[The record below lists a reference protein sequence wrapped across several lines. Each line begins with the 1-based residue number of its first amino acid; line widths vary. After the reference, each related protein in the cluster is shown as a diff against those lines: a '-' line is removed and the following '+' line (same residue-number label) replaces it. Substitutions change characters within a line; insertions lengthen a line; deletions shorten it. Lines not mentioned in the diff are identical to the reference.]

1 MKSAASIEERA
12 VAGYAPQRKARCR
25 AGTMEKRR
33 LDVILVTGGAGFIGS
48 NLVAALLEADSGPVT
63 VCDWLGDD
71 QKWRNLAH
79 HLIDDVVAPEA
90 LPGWLPHQNLS
101 AVLHMGAISSTTVS
115 DADAVVRQNFQTS
128 RLLWEYCADRQIP
141 MVYASS
147 AATYGD
153 GGAGFN
159 DDDSADALA
168 KLKPLNLYGWSKHW
182 FDRWAV
188 DQRDRGLPQPP
199 FWAGL
204 KFFNVY
210 GPNEYHKDDMQ
221 SIVAKNHGAVAAGD
235 TVKLF
240 QSHRPDFEHGG
251 QLRDFVYVA
260 DCVDVALWLL
270 RAQPQSG
277 LYNVGTGQARS
288 FRALV
293 EALAAACDQP
303 PRIDYMP
310 MPEALRP
317 RYQYF
322 TEARMDRL
330 RAVGYNQPFQSI
342 EDGVGD
348 YVARFLSQSDPYR

>member
-1 MKSAASIEERA
+1 M
-12 VAGYAPQRKARCR
+12 
-25 AGTMEKRR
+25 
-33 LDVILVTGGAGFIGS
+33 ILVTGGAGFIGS
-48 NLVAALLEADSGPVT
+48 NMVAALLETGSGPVT

-71 QKWRNLAH
+71 QKWRNLSH
-79 HLIDDVVAPEA
+79 HLVDDVIAPEDLA
-90 LPGWLPHQNLS
+90 DWLKGQSTLS
-101 AVLHMGAISSTTVS
+101 GVLHMGAISGTTVS

-128 RLLWEYCADRQIP
+128 RLLWEYCTERQIP
-141 MVYASS
+141 LVYASS

-153 GGAGFN
+153 GAAGF
-159 DDDSADALA
+159 DDEDTAEALA

-188 DQRDRGLPQPP
+188 DQRDRGLAQPP

-210 GPNEYHKDDMQ
+210 GPNEYHKGDMQ
-221 SIVAKNHGAVAAGD
+221 SIVAKNNAPVTAGE
-235 TVKLF
+235 TVGLF
-240 QSHRPDFEHGG
+240 QSHRPDYEHGG
-251 QLRDFVYVA
+251 QLRDFVYVQ

-270 RAQPQSG
+270 RDTPRSG

-288 FRALV
+288 FKSLV
-293 EALAAACDQP
+293 EALASACGQL
-303 PRIDYMP
+303 PRIDYVP
-310 MPEALRP
+310 MPEVLRP

-330 RAVGYNQPFQSI
+330 RAAGYNQPFQSI

-348 YVARFLSQSDPYR
+348 YVRRFLSQSDPYR